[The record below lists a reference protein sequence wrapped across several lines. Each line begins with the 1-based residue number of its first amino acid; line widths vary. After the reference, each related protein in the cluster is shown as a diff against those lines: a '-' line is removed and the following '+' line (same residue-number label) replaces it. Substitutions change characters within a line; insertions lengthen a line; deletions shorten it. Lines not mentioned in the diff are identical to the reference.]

1 MRPYNKYEDFIDNK
15 DELKK
20 IKQLKEEIL
29 QKSRNSNTYDFSF
42 YQKYLNNDP
51 VYINYKIYLILNII
65 LMIITEN
72 FLMAKDC
79 KQQQQHL
86 IRSKQRY
93 NSNYYTSII
102 QKLHRESSLCS
113 DGLELFII

>member
-1 MRPYNKYEDFIDNK
+1 
-15 DELKK
+15 
-20 IKQLKEEIL
+20 
-29 QKSRNSNTYDFSF
+29 
-42 YQKYLNNDP
+42 
-51 VYINYKIYLILNII
+51 
-65 LMIITEN
+65 
-72 FLMAKDC
+72 MAKDC